1 MSLSTWEQQAL
12 ASITDR
18 LAGSDPELASLLDAF
33 SRHASGEE
41 MPVSERIRPG
51 SQQAIGLRAAT
62 GGAWAEAEL
71 RRPASRECRAPRLPL
86 AAMLL
91 WFLATVALIGV
102 ALALDHGSSQ
112 RACTSWIAGCAESG
126 SAHTSHPASDG
137 TATSQ
142 APQQRSGQRPA
153 SQSTVA
159 G

>member
-51 SQQAIGLRAAT
+51 SQQAIGRPRRHRRRLGR
-62 GGAWAEAEL
+62 GRV
-71 RRPASRECRAPRLPL
+71 RRPASRACRGLRLPL
-86 AAMLL
+86 AVMLL
-91 WFLATVALIGV
+91 SFLAPVALIGV

-112 RACTSWIAGCAESG
+112 RACTSWIAGCAESAP
-126 SAHTSHPASDG
+126 AHTSHPASDG

-142 APQQRSGQRPA
+142 APQQRAVSAQQANRP
-153 SQSTVA
+153 
-159 G
+159 